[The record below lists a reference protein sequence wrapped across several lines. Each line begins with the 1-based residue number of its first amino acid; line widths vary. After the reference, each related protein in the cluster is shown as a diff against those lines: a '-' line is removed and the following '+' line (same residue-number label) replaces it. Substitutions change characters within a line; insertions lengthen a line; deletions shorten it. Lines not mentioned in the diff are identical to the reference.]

1 MPLVYAGTCLSCG
14 TTVGAS
20 DSATALWRDD
30 GAVTVLRHPC
40 ETHDLERLGHT
51 WASAE
56 RERRL
61 VSSTDV
67 ICADCRTVH
76 PVYQLR
82 YGSGLGGCGW
92 WLLLTML
99 GCGLALWLR
108 QPGLAALSG
117 IGFFV
122 MILAFDCA
130 ARFRAGLDP
139 TFRAR
144 AAALAERS
152 RCPTCGGVRRRGLR
166 PLRAR
171 LVRCPQCATPRIQLK
186 NVGVS

>member
-1 MPLVYAGTCLSCG
+1 MPLVYSGTCVSCG
-14 TTVGAS
+14 STVGAS
-20 DSATALWRDD
+20 DAAIALWRDD
-30 GAVTVLRHPC
+30 GSVTVLRHSC
-40 ETHDLERLGHT
+40 ETYDLERLGHT
-51 WASAE
+51 WASAA

-67 ICADCRTVH
+67 ICADCRTVY

-82 YGSGLGGCGW
+82 YGSGLRGCGW
-92 WLLLTML
+92 ALLLTVL

-108 QPGLAALSG
+108 QPGVAALSG

-122 MILAFDCA
+122 MILLFDAA
-130 ARFRAGLDP
+130 ARFHARLNP

-152 RCPTCGGVRRRGLR
+152 RCPTCGGVRRRGFG
-166 PLRAR
+166 PLWAVS
-171 LVRCPQCATPRIQLK
+171 VRCPVCATPRIQLR
-186 NVGVS
+186 NVGIS